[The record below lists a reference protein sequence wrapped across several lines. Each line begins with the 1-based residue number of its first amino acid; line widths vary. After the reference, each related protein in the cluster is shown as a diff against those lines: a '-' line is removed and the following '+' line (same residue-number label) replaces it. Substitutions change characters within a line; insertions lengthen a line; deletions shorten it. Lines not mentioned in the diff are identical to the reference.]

1 MKKTTKAIG
10 GIALAG
16 ILGALAVDLVNKDAR
31 GLETL
36 NDRAGLAVD
45 CKIRRHLGERWG
57 VCRYL
62 NGAPASVWLQR
73 EGVWISANG
82 NALELLERLAKVPPE
97 QLQGLPEVG
106 QDRAR
111 PPSMPDEIL
120 RQG

>member
-31 GLETL
+31 GLEIL

-62 NGAPASVWLQR
+62 NGATASVWLQR

-82 NALELLERLAKVPPE
+82 NALELLERLAKVPAE
-97 QLQGLPEVG
+97 QLQGLPEVS